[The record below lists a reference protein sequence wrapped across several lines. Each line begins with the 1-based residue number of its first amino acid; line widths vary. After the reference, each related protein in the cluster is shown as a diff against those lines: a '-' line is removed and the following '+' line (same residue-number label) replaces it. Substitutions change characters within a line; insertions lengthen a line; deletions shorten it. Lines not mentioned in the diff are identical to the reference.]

1 MPGRYLGSVETH
13 GTTIL
18 AVRKGGVT
26 ALAGDGQVTLG
37 QTVLKRGAVKVRRL
51 EVGEGVLVGFAGGVA
66 DALALL
72 ERFEEKLKEA
82 KGNLLKGA
90 VETAK
95 LWRTDRVLR
104 HLEAMIVAAD
114 RENMVLLSGSGEVIA
129 PEEPLLAVGSGGP
142 YALAAAKALFRHSAL
157 SAKEIAEEALKI
169 AAEVDLYTSGQI
181 TVLTLGEA

>member
-1 MPGRYLGSVETH
+1 VEIH

-26 ALAGDGQVTLG
+26 ALAGDGQVTFG
-37 QTVLKRGAVKVRRL
+37 QTVLKRAAVKVRRL
-51 EVGEGVLVGFAGGVA
+51 EVGSGVLVGFAGGVA
-66 DALALL
+66 DAMALL
-72 ERFEEKLKEA
+72 ERFEEKLQEA

-104 HLEAMIVAAD
+104 HLQAMIVAAD

-142 YALAAAKALFRHSAL
+142 YALAAAKALYRHSSLGAR
-157 SAKEIAEEALKI
+157 EIAEEALKI
-169 AAEVDLYTSGQI
+169 AAEVDLYTSGQV

>member
-1 MPGRYLGSVETH
+1 
-13 GTTIL
+13 
-18 AVRKGGVT
+18 
-26 ALAGDGQVTLG
+26 
-37 QTVLKRGAVKVRRL
+37 
-51 EVGEGVLVGFAGGVA
+51 
-66 DALALL
+66 L

-82 KGNLLKGA
+82 KGHLLKGA

>member
-1 MPGRYLGSVETH
+1 MEFH

-18 AVRKGGVT
+18 AVRKDGVT
-26 ALAGDGQVTLG
+26 ALAGDGQITLG
-37 QTVLKRGAVKVRRL
+37 QTVLKRAAVKVRRL

-72 ERFEEKLKEA
+72 ERFEEKLQEA
-82 KGNLLKGA
+82 RGSLLRGA

-104 HLEAMIVAAD
+104 HLQAMIVAAD
-114 RENMVLLSGSGEVIA
+114 RENLVLLSGTGEVIA

-142 YALAAAKALFRHSAL
+142 YALAAAKALYRHSAL
-157 SAKEIAEEALKI
+157 GAREIVEEALRI
-169 AAEVDLYTSGQI
+169 AAEVDLYTSGQV

>member
-1 MPGRYLGSVETH
+1 MEIH

-18 AVRKGGVT
+18 ALRKDGVT

-51 EVGEGVLVGFAGGVA
+51 EVGQGVLVGFAGGAA

-72 ERFEEKLKEA
+72 ERFEERLREA

-95 LWRTDRVLR
+95 LWRMDRALR
-104 HLEAMIVAAD
+104 HLQAMILAAD
-114 RENMVLLSGSGEVIA
+114 RENMVLLSGSGEVIT
-129 PEEPLLAVGSGGP
+129 PEEPLLAIGSGGP
-142 YALAAAKALFRHSAL
+142 YALAAAKALLRHSAL
-157 SAKEIAEEALKI
+157 PAPKIAEEAIRI
-169 AAEVDLYTSGQI
+169 AAEVDLYTSGQV
-181 TVLTLGEA
+181 TVLTLEEG

>member
-1 MPGRYLGSVETH
+1 M
-13 GTTIL
+13 
-18 AVRKGGVT
+18 RK
-26 ALAGDGQVTLG
+26 
-37 QTVLKRGAVKVRRL
+37 L

-72 ERFEEKLKEA
+72 ERFEERLKEA

-104 HLEAMIVAAD
+104 HLQAMIVAAD
-114 RENMVLLSGSGEVIA
+114 RESMVLLSGSGEVIT

-142 YALAAAKALFRHSAL
+142 YALAAAKALYRHTGL
-157 SAKEIAEEALKI
+157 SAKEIATESLRI
-169 AAEVDLYTSGQI
+169 AAEVDLYTSGQV